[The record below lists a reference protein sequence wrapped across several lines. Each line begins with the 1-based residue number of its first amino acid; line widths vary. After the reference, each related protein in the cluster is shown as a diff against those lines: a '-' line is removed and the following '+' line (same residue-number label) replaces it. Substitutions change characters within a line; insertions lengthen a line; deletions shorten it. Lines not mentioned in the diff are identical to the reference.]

1 MSLSECKRKR
11 LIEKFEMMFPEM
23 AEKAVKYGEFRGDN
37 ETLSV
42 IMNGN
47 VILAFSYNFSSVMP
61 DWKLQSYKSY
71 HSHLASSAVH
81 KTKR

>member
-1 MSLSECKRKR
+1 MSLAEGKRKR
-11 LIEKFEMMFPEM
+11 LINQFGMLFPEM

-42 IMNGN
+42 TLNDN
-47 VILAFSYNFSSVMP
+47 VILAFSCNFSSIMP

-71 HSHLASSAVH
+71 HSRLKQAP
-81 KTKR
+81 

>member
-1 MSLSECKRKR
+1 MSLAEGKRKR
-11 LIEKFEMMFPEM
+11 LISQFKMLFPEM

-42 IMNGN
+42 ILNDN

-71 HSHLASSAVH
+71 HSRSKQAP
-81 KTKR
+81 